1 MKKSTKII
9 SLLLAVMMVVALMP
23 TMALADDS
31 NSDDDVMG
39 KVIDVIN
46 GVQIPDYLVYCS
58 LASRIP
64 ASYAKITLTNIN
76 GDTSVSEANALGLAL
91 ISKGLLGLYNVAATC
106 DGKITG
112 LKYITLPGIT

>member
-46 GVQIPDYLVYCS
+46 GVQIPD
-58 LASRIP
+58 
-64 ASYAKITLTNIN
+64 
-76 GDTSVSEANALGLAL
+76 
-91 ISKGLLGLYNVAATC
+91 
-106 DGKITG
+106 
-112 LKYITLPGIT
+112 